1 MSKRDPLKHCKG
13 CALFDPE
20 NGCANGTIWQG
31 STPKD
36 PPCYVPVLIADSR
49 GRSLSFDRESRELIA
64 TDDRTGR
71 CIYVSIDDD
80 GLLELAASLI
90 KQALKLREGQP

>member
-13 CALFDPE
+13 CALFEPE

-49 GRSLSFDRESRELIA
+49 GRSLSFDRESRELIV
-64 TDDRTGR
+64 TDEKSGR
-71 CIYVSIDDD
+71 CIYVAVDAS
-80 GLLELAASLI
+80 GLIELAGQLI
-90 KQALKLREGQP
+90 TQAVKLREVQP